1 MKFSRVI
8 GKIDD
13 KLVFQAEEKLSQ
25 VFLELGTRYN
35 NEHVGTGMGGD
46 PLIFGLMYP
55 VEHVCTMNIPT
66 AATDGKRYY
75 WNPKFVLKQSRIGL
89 RIICGHEAWHAIY
102 MHPQRRGSRLPKL
115 WNIAVDYIVNGTVMD
130 DFKARKMDPKEM
142 FTKHLGKYMTLEQYA
157 SLLKDPFKS
166 VEGFEEV
173 KPTPEDPNAP
183 VVELPAPNEDREL
196 TPEEIKELEKREKVA
211 KFFYADPDLEEEMK
225 RPEKIYDYLYSLLPK
240 CPKCGR
246 VGIYKLPKKDKDKK
260 KGKGAKSKDQD
271 QNQDAGGDKEENQN
285 GQGQDQGDHG
295 DQHDHGDGQPC
306 NCPNH
311 NNQGDGQGQGQGNQP
326 GDGQGQGDQPGDGQG
341 DCCDPNG
348 GSCNPNG
355 GGCDECGGGI
365 DIFGLGGTVDDHMD
379 TEESEEKLAKRVSDA
394 MEAAKKM
401 AGHVPAALEDELGK
415 LTAPKVTWQD
425 IIRTRLLKA
434 RAGNGRNDWTRF
446 KTRPMFTGLLVPK
459 RKNYYAH
466 FGCLLDTSGSMSRDD
481 MAFGLSQLTA
491 LDERSEGTIVPA
503 DAEIYW
509 DKATK
514 IKSAKAEEISK
525 VKIYGRGGTKYA
537 EFFDEYEKKIGT
549 CDFLI
554 VVTDGF
560 LLDSD
565 VAEMRHPGVDV
576 IWLITSGSAFTPPF
590 GRAFDLRA

>member
-8 GKIDD
+8 GKIDP
-13 KLVFQAEEKLSQ
+13 KLVTQAEEKLTN

-55 VEHVCTMNIPT
+55 VEHVCTLNMPT

-115 WNIAVDYIVNGTVMD
+115 WNIAVDFIVNGTVMD
-130 DFKARKMDPKEM
+130 DFKARKMDPKEQ
-142 FTKHLGKYMTLEQYA
+142 FTKHLGKYMTLPQYA
-157 SLLKDPFKS
+157 ELLKNPFAPIK
-166 VEGFEEV
+166 GFEDLNPADASTSDV
-173 KPTPEDPNAP
+173 N
-183 VVELPAPNEDREL
+183 LPAPNEDREL
-196 TPEEIKELEKREKVA
+196 TPKELKELERREKSQ
-211 KFFYADPDLEEEMK
+211 KFFYADPDLAEEMR
-225 RPEKIYDYLYSLLPK
+225 RPEKIYDFLYQLLPK
-240 CPKCGR
+240 CPKCGS
-246 VGIYKLPKKDKDKK
+246 VGMYQKPNQKKDKGKDKN
-260 KGKGAKSKDQD
+260 KGKGDKGDQGDKGDKDEQKSKGQ
-271 QNQDAGGDKEENQN
+271 
-285 GQGQDQGDHG
+285 GQGQDQS

-306 NCPNH
+306 NCGQPH
-311 NNQGDGQGQGQGNQP
+311 DQDGDGQGQGQGDP
-326 GDGQGQGDQPGDGQG
+326 SDQPGN
-341 DCCDPNG
+341 CCG
-348 GSCNPNG
+348 G
-355 GGCDECGGGI
+355 CGGGI
-365 DIFGLGGTVDDHMD
+365 DIFGLGGTLDDHMD
-379 TEESEEKLAKRVSDA
+379 TEESEEKLAKRISDA

-415 LTAPKVTWQD
+415 LTAPKVSWQD

-446 KTRPMFTGLLVPK
+446 RTRPMFTGLLVPK

-466 FGCLLDTSGSMSRDD
+466 FGCLLDTSGSMSKDD
-481 MAFGLSQLTA
+481 MAFGLSQLA
-491 LDERSEGTIVPA
+491 SLDERSEGTVVPA
-503 DAEIYW
+503 DATIYW

-514 IKSAKAEEISK
+514 IKKANFEEISK

-537 EFFDEYEKKIGT
+537 EFFTDYEKQIGE

-554 VVTDGF
+554 VITDGF

-565 VAEMRHPGVDV
+565 VAEMKHPGKDV
-576 IWLITSGSAFTPPF
+576 IWLITSGSAFNPPF
-590 GRAFDLRA
+590 GRAFDLKA

>member
-1 MKFSRVI
+1 MKFSKVI
-8 GKIDD
+8 GKIDQ
-13 KLVFQAEEKLSQ
+13 KLVHQAEEKLSQ

-55 VEHVCTMNIPT
+55 VEHICTLNMPT

-115 WNIAVDYIVNGTVMD
+115 WNIAVDFIVNGTVMD

-142 FTKHLGKYMTLEQYA
+142 FSKHLGKYMTLQQYA
-157 SLLKDPFKS
+157 DMLKDPFAKLK
-166 VEGFEEV
+166 GFEEL
-173 KPTPEDPNAP
+173 DPMADNAP
-183 VVELPAPNEDREL
+183 SDVELPAPNEDREL
-196 TPEEIKELEKREKVA
+196 TPKEIKELERREKTVR
-211 KFFYADPDLEEEMK
+211 FYYADPDLEEEMK
-225 RPEKIYDYLYSLLPK
+225 RPEKIYDFLYNLLPK

-246 VGIYKLPKKDKDKK
+246 IGIYQMPNKK
-260 KGKGAKSKDQD
+260 KGKDKGKGDKNDQSGEKDQK
-271 QNQDAGGDKEENQN
+271 AGKKQQ
-285 GQGQDQGDHG
+285 GQGDQPS

-311 NNQGDGQGQGQGNQP
+311 GHGDQPGQGQGSGSDSQDSQGQGQGQG
-326 GDGQGQGDQPGDGQG
+326 
-341 DCCDPNG
+341 DCDH
-348 GSCNPNG
+348 
-355 GGCDECGGGI
+355 GCDECGGGF
-365 DIFGLGGTVDDHMD
+365 DVFGFGSTLDDHMD
-379 TEESEEKLAKRVSDA
+379 TEESEEKLAKRISDA

-425 IIRTRLLKA
+425 IIRTRLHKA

-446 KTRPMFTGLLVPK
+446 RSRPMFTGMLVPK
-459 RKNYYAH
+459 RRNYYAH
-466 FGCLLDTSGSMSRDD
+466 FGCLLDTSGSMSKDD
-481 MAFGLSQLTA
+481 MAFGLSQLA
-491 LDERSEGTIVPA
+491 SLDERSEGTIVPA
-503 DAEIYW
+503 DADIYW

-514 IKSAKAEEISK
+514 VKKANFEELAK

-537 EFFDEYEKKIGT
+537 AFFDDYLKNIGV

-554 VVTDGF
+554 VITDGY
-560 LLDSD
+560 LLDTD
-565 VAEMRHPGVDV
+565 IAEMKHPGVDV
-576 IWLITSGSAFTPPF
+576 IWLITSGSSFNPPF
-590 GRAFDLRA
+590 GRSFDLRA

>member
-1 MKFSRVI
+1 MKFSKII
-8 GKIDD
+8 GKIDQ
-13 KLVFQAEEKLSQ
+13 KLVAQAEEKLSQ

-55 VEHVCTMNIPT
+55 VEHICTMNMPT

-130 DFKARKMDPKEM
+130 DFKARKKDPKEM
-142 FTKHLGKYMTLEQYA
+142 FTKHLGKYMTLAQYA
-157 SLLKDPFKS
+157 ELLKNPFGKIK
-166 VEGFEEV
+166 GFEDL
-173 KPTPEDPNAP
+173 DPIADSKSSN
-183 VVELPAPNEDREL
+183 VNLPAPNEDREL
-196 TPEEIKELEKREKVA
+196 TPEEIKELEKREK
-211 KFFYADPDLEEEMK
+211 KSFFFYADPDLEDEMK
-225 RPEKIYDYLYSLLPK
+225 RPEKIYDFLYKLLPR

-246 VGIYKLPKKDKDKK
+246 IGIYKLPKKKD
-260 KGKGAKSKDQD
+260 KGKGDQGQD
-271 QNQDAGGDKEENQN
+271 QKQDQGQGQEQGEGQDQ
-285 GQGQDQGDHG
+285 GQGQDQQGQG
-295 DQHDHGDGQPC
+295 QPNQPHDHGDGQQC

-311 NNQGDGQGQGQGNQP
+311 DQQGQGQGQG
-326 GDGQGQGDQPGDGQG
+326 QGQSSG
-341 DCCDPNG
+341 DCDH
-348 GSCNPNG
+348 
-355 GGCDECGGGI
+355 GCDECGDGI
-365 DIFGLGGTVDDHMD
+365 DIFGLGGTLDDHMD
-379 TEESEEKLAKRVSDA
+379 TEESEEKLAKRISDA

-446 KTRPMFTGLLVPK
+446 RTRPMFTGMLVPK
-459 RKNYYAH
+459 RRNYFAH
-466 FGCLLDTSGSMSRDD
+466 FGCLLDTSGSMSKDD
-481 MAFGLSQLTA
+481 MAFGLSQLA
-491 LDERSEGTIVPA
+491 SLDERSEGTIVPA
-503 DAEIYW
+503 DATIYW

-514 IKSAKAEEISK
+514 IKTANMEELSK

-537 EFFDEYEKKIGT
+537 EFFDDYEKNIGE

-554 VVTDGF
+554 VITDGF
-560 LLDSD
+560 LLDTD
-565 VAEMRHPGVDV
+565 IAEMKHPGKDV
-576 IWLITSGSAFTPPF
+576 IWLITSGSAFNPPF
-590 GRAFDLRA
+590 GRAFDLRGT